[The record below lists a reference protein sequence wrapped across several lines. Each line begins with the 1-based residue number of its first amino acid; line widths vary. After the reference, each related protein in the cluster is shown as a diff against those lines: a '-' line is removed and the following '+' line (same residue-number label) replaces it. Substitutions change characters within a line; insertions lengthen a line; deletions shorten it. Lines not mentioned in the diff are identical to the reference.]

1 MDNPFRQLA
10 KYSQEAD
17 AIYVYLNPGR
27 VAYSKF
33 LDDLR
38 VIDFSEDGRVVGVE
52 FLQVSDGIDLS
63 DVPERDKVERLI
75 NDLGLGIKIYA

>member
-1 MDNPFRQLA
+1 MGDLFKQFA

-17 AIYVYLNPGR
+17 ATYVYLNPGR
-27 VAYSKF
+27 VAYSKL

-38 VIDFSEDGRVVGVE
+38 VIDFGEDGRVVGIE

-63 DVPERDKVERLI
+63 DVPERERVEQLI
-75 NDLGLGIKIYA
+75 NDLGLGVKTYA